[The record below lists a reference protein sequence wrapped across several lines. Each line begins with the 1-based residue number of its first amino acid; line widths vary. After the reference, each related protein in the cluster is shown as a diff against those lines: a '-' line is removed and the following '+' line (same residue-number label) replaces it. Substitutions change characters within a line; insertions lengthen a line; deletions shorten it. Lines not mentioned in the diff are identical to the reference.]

1 MTTIELTDAA
11 IGSGLG
17 APVPAMTLT
26 AGPGAPT
33 IVAVETDERPMLVSM
48 MLGGRLKPDSGRVT
62 IDGRENLDELRK
74 RSALVDTP
82 VVAEPTAGLS
92 LASIVAEEFSF
103 AGKPS
108 SRRAVH
114 QYLHRQ
120 GIAEYGAV
128 PIRALPPIR
137 RTRMFSELALLRPG
151 VNALIVTSPERHG
164 GDPAEWYDSL
174 AEIARRGVAIVI
186 VTDAA
191 TRGLLL
197 GYGARDALLP
207 IAPEP
212 ESSVDEISTASTSS
226 ATASSERAT
235 ASTESQS

>member
-1 MTTIELTDAA
+1 MRINLDSAA
-11 IGSGLG
+11 IGEGLG
-17 APVPAMTLT
+17 ASVPPLTL
-26 AGPGAPT
+26 AIADGA
-33 IVAVETDERPMLVSM
+33 VSVLAVETAERPMLVSLL
-48 MLGGRLKPDSGRVT
+48 LGGRLKPDSGRVT

-103 AGKPS
+103 AGMPS

-114 QYLHRQ
+114 QFLHRH
-120 GIAEYGAV
+120 GIAEYGSV
-128 PIRALPPIR
+128 PVRSLPPTF
-137 RTRMFSELALLRPG
+137 RTRLFSELALLRPG

-174 AEIARRGVAIVI
+174 AAIAERGATIVI

-207 IAPEP
+207 IPEP
-212 ESSVDEISTASTSS
+212 LEAAVE
-226 ATASSERAT
+226 ATASL
-235 ASTESQS
+235 ESQS

>member
-1 MTTIELTDAA
+1 MLITLEAAA
-11 IGSGLG
+11 IGEGLG
-17 APVPAMTLT
+17 ASVPPLT
-26 AGPGAPT
+26 ATVADGE
-33 IVAVETDERPMLVSM
+33 ISVLAVETAERPMLVSLL
-48 MLGGRLKPDSGRVT
+48 LGGRLKPDSGRVT

-226 ATASSERAT
+226 ATASSGRAT
-235 ASTESQS
+235 ASSESQS

>member
-1 MTTIELTDAA
+1 MRINLESVA
-11 IGSGLG
+11 IGEGLG
-17 APVPAMTLT
+17 ASVPPLTLT
-26 AGPGAPT
+26 IADGQ
-33 IVAVETDERPMLVSM
+33 VSVLAVETAERPMLVSLL
-48 MLGGRLKPDSGRVT
+48 LGGRLKPDSGRVT

-103 AGKPS
+103 AGMPS
-108 SRRAVH
+108 SRRAVR
-114 QYLHRQ
+114 QFLHRH
-120 GIAEYGAV
+120 GIADYGAV
-128 PIRALPPIR
+128 PVRSLPPIR

-151 VNALIVTSPERHG
+151 VGALIVTSPERHG

-174 AEIARRGVAIVI
+174 AAIAERGIAIAI

-207 IAPEP
+207 IAEPEP
-212 ESSVDEISTASTSS
+212 LPEEISTGSISVST
-226 ATASSERAT
+226 E
-235 ASTESQS
+235 ESQS

>member
-1 MTTIELTDAA
+1 MLITLEAAA
-11 IGSGLG
+11 IGEGLG
-17 APVPAMTLT
+17 ASVPPLT
-26 AGPGAPT
+26 ATVADGE
-33 IVAVETDERPMLVSM
+33 VSVLAVETAERPMLVSLL
-48 MLGGRLKPDSGRVT
+48 LGGRLKPDSGRVT

-235 ASTESQS
+235 ASSESQS